1 VAYITMITI
10 IRPILFQFLQSDKV
24 KMLIVEM
31 LERLAKTTDNDIDDK
46 AVEFVRNGLFP
57 VK

>member
-1 VAYITMITI
+1 MITI
-10 IRPILFQFLQSDKV
+10 IRPILFQFLQSDRV
-24 KMLIVEM
+24 KALIVEM

>member
-1 VAYITMITI
+1 MITI
-10 IRPILFQFLQSDKV
+10 IRPILFQFLQSEKV

-31 LERLAKTTDNDIDDK
+31 LERLAKTTDNDIDNK

>member
-1 VAYITMITI
+1 MITI
-10 IRPILFQFLQSDKV
+10 IRPILFQFLQSDRV
-24 KMLIVEM
+24 KALIVEM

-57 VK
+57 AK